1 MSSITF
7 DTLKFV
13 DTLRE
18 AGFDEKQAKA
28 LAKAQAEANE
38 QSEFVT
44 KQDLTEAKLDIVKW
58 MIGLFL
64 AQTALLIAVLP
75 KIIGH

>member
-7 DTLKFV
+7 DTMKFV
-13 DTLRE
+13 DTLKE

-28 LAKAQAEANE
+28 LAKAQSEANE
-38 QSEFVT
+38 HSSFVT
-44 KQDLTEAKLDIVKW
+44 KQDLSEAKLDIVKW

-64 AQTALLIAVLP
+64 GQTALLLTVFP
-75 KIIGH
+75 KILGH